1 MANIRGI
8 ELASEIYDLEDTSA
22 RNTATAASQTATQA
36 GQTATQASQT
46 ATTASQTAT
55 QASET
60 ATQADEKIGS
70 LSDLLTT
77 VKTNIVA
84 AINELFNKINNIR
97 FHSLSTVDL
106 AVDVTLTSAG
116 LSYTM
121 SNDGIVKVN
130 ASKEGAGF
138 SLILAVNGVSVDT
151 YRCYPSASGVL
162 STFTFTL
169 WAFVKKGDVVAI
181 YADGA
186 PEAFKIQ
193 NISLQSYS

>member
-106 AVDVTLTSAG
+106 AADITLTSAG

-130 ASKEGAGF
+130 VSKEGAGN
-138 SLILAVNGVSVDT
+138 SLILTVNGVSVDV
-151 YRCYPSASGVL
+151 YRCYPSVSGAV

-169 WAFVKKGDVVAI
+169 WAFVKKGDVVVI
-181 YADGA
+181 NSDGA
-186 PEAFKIQ
+186 QEAFKIQ
-193 NISLQSYS
+193 TISLQSYS

>member
-1 MANIRGI
+1 MANIKGI
-8 ELASEIYDLEDTSA
+8 ELASEVYDLEDTSA
-22 RNTATAASQTATQA
+22 RD
-36 GQTATQASQT
+36 T

-55 QASET
+55 TASET
-60 ATQADEKIGS
+60 ATEANQKATTAGQTATEANEKIGS

-106 AVDVTLTSAG
+106 GADITLTSAG

-121 SNDGIVKVN
+121 SNDGIIKVN
-130 ASKEGAGF
+130 ASKEGAGNT
-138 SLILAVNGVSVDT
+138 LILAVNGTYVDT
-151 YRCYPSASGVL
+151 YRCYPSATGAL

-169 WAFVKKGDVVAI
+169 WAFVKKGDVVVI
-181 YADGA
+181 NSDGA
-186 PEAFKIQ
+186 QGAFKIE
-193 NISLQSYS
+193 NISFQSYS